1 MGMAAAEEAVAVA
14 AAATAVAE
22 ATTEAAEV
30 RMVAQM
36 EEEGRRRSE
45 RRHQLLW

>member
-1 MGMAAAEEAVAVA
+1 MGTAAAAEAVAVA

-30 RMVAQM
+30 RTVEQM
-36 EEEGRRRSE
+36 EEEGRGRSE